1 MLELREVRVA
11 RGGTEVLRGV
21 ALAVQPGEVLAVIGP
36 NGAGKSTLLHVLSG
50 ALRPDHGIAALDGVP
65 LARLPRDELARR
77 RAVLPQASVL
87 SFPFRV
93 REVVHLGR
101 SPHRGRS
108 THGED
113 ERAVEAA
120 MRQAEV
126 MHLADRI
133 YTTLSGGER
142 QRVHLAR
149 VLAQIGMPDR
159 EAGHVDTSRYLLLD
173 EPTNALDLTHQ
184 HACLTTARAVAR
196 QGGGVVA
203 VLHDPNLAAQYADRI
218 VVVDRGKVTATGT
231 PDDVLTEAVM
241 AETYGLDVTVG
252 RHPTRDCPHVY
263 PA

>member
-133 YTTLSGGER
+133 YTTLSGVSVNASIWPVYWHRSGCR
-142 QRVHLAR
+142 IAR
-149 VLAQIGMPDR
+149 RGTWTLPAIFCS
-159 EAGHVDTSRYLLLD
+159 TSR
-173 EPTNALDLTHQ
+173 PMPLT
-184 HACLTTARAVAR
+184 
-196 QGGGVVA
+196 
-203 VLHDPNLAAQYADRI
+203 
-218 VVVDRGKVTATGT
+218 
-231 PDDVLTEAVM
+231 
-241 AETYGLDVTVG
+241 
-252 RHPTRDCPHVY
+252 
-263 PA
+263 